1 MFTFKQRG
9 VCLLCDLF
17 HVFTLSRNNNVC
29 NTMKIVSQIRQIV
42 NVFKKHTIN
51 YRLYLCQ
58 KVGLFKKTD
67 AFVK

>member
-29 NTMKIVSQIRQIV
+29 NTMKIVSQIRHIV
-42 NVFKKHTIN
+42 NVFKNVLKIAT
-51 YRLYLCQ
+51 YTKAGKYD
-58 KVGLFKKTD
+58 LF
-67 AFVK
+67 